1 MPAPDTTRKLPTGI
15 RERHARS
22 CASRTAGRC
31 SCRPSYEAWV
41 YLKREDRKVRR
52 TFERLADAKAWRQD
66 ASVAARR
73 NKLRG
78 PSKLTLREAADAFL
92 DGIRDGSIPNRS
104 GDRYAPATI
113 RGYERGLRL
122 RVLPELGDR
131 KLTDVTRSD
140 VQDLADRLTG
150 DGLSPSTVL
159 NTLDPLRRIYDRAVK
174 RDLVSIDPTDGLELR
189 RPKGRR
195 ERIAAPEEAARLL
208 AALPDDLRALYAT
221 AMYAGLRRG
230 ELRALRWSDIDLAK
244 RQIRVQR
251 GWDDIEAERDD
262 VKSDAG
268 RRTVPI
274 LEVLAGELADHGLR
288 TTRAGDDLVFGREPG
303 VAFTPSTVRL
313 DAMKAWG
320 RVNAKVRKAAQ
331 ERGEDVDEA
340 QLLDPIGLHES
351 RHCFA
356 SMLIASG
363 ANAKVIQSVMGH
375 ATIQMTFDRYGHLM
389 PGGLD
394 EAAAAANA
402 YLTTARSVAPSR
414 R

>member
-1 MPAPDTTRKLPTGI
+1 MSNLTKRKLPTGI
-15 RERHARS
+15 RERHARG
-22 CASRTAGRC
+22 CGSRTTGAAC

-52 TFERLADAKAWRQD
+52 TFDRLSDAKAWRQD
-66 ASVAARR
+66 AAGAARR

-78 PSKLTLREAADAFL
+78 PSRLTLCEAADAFL
-92 DGIRDGSIPNRS
+92 AGIRDGSIPNRS
-104 GDRYAPATI
+104 GDRYAPSSI
-113 RGYERGLRL
+113 RGYERCLRL

-131 KLTDVTRSD
+131 KLADITRSD

-174 RDLVSIDPTDGLELR
+174 RDLVAIDPTDGLELR

-195 ERIAAPEEAARLL
+195 ERIATPAEAARLL
-208 AALPDDLRALYAT
+208 AALPDDLRALYGT

-230 ELRALRWSDIDLAK
+230 ELRALRWSDVNLAD
-244 RQIRVQR
+244 RRISVQR

-262 VKSDAG
+262 VKSAAG

-274 LEVLAGELADHGLR
+274 LDVLAVLLADHGLL
-288 TTRAGDDLVFGREPG
+288 TGRAGVDLVFGRECD
-303 VAFTPSTVRL
+303 VAFDPSTVRL
-313 DAMKAWG
+313 QALRAWE
-320 RVNAKVRKAAQ
+320 RASVKVREAAQ
-331 ERGEDVDEA
+331 ARGVDVDVS
-340 QLLDPIGLHES
+340 QLLEPIGLHEA
-351 RHCFA
+351 RHTFA

-402 YLTTARSVAPSR
+402 YLTAGRG
-414 R
+414 

>member
-1 MPAPDTTRKLPTGI
+1 MTTAKTHRKLPTGI
-15 RERHARS
+15 RERHTRA
-22 CASRTAGRC
+22 CASRDGACT
-31 SCRPSYEAWV
+31 CRPSYEAWV

-78 PSKLTLREAADAFL
+78 PSTLTLREASAAFL
-92 DGIRDGSIPNRS
+92 AGIRDDSIPNRS
-104 GDRYAPATI
+104 GDRYAPSSI
-113 RGYERGLRL
+113 RGYERCLRL

-131 KLTDVTRSD
+131 KLTDITRSD
-140 VQDLADRLTG
+140 VQDLADRMTG
-150 DGLSPSTVL
+150 EGLSPSTVL

-174 RDLVSIDPTDGLELR
+174 RDLVAIDPTDGLELR
-189 RPKGRR
+189 RPKGGRD
-195 ERIAAPEEAARLL
+195 RIAAPAEAARLL
-208 AALPDDLRALYAT
+208 VALPDDLRALYAT

-230 ELRALRWSDIDLAK
+230 ELRALRWGDVDLAK
-244 RQIRVQR
+244 RVIRVQR

-268 RRTVPI
+268 RRSVPI
-274 LEVLAGELADHGLR
+274 LGVLAAELAAHGLR
-288 TTRAGDDLVFGREPG
+288 TTRAGDDLVFGREAHE
-303 VAFTPSTVRL
+303 AFDPSTVRL
-313 DAMKAWG
+313 HALRAWEAFNVKA
-320 RVNAKVRKAAQ
+320 RADAQ
-331 ERGEDVDEA
+331 ERGEDVDSM
-340 QLLDPIGLHES
+340 QLLEPIGLHES

-402 YLTTARSVAPSR
+402 YLARMAAPDKPGSQ
-414 R
+414 